1 MRFRA
6 MASLALFVAL
16 CGAVTMCGAAAAE
29 LDEILAAV
37 AAEEAAPRKQARL
50 IYRVGNR
57 EARYEIDRVL
67 PDRIRLFSQ
76 SGSRTSEVIGIG
88 TRLYLRQ
95 PGGWKVVP
103 TAPLPTTP
111 MSLGDMFSRQLRDIT
126 WLELSAADASVLKAF
141 KAQISWMAGLKG
153 NVQNEGELTIFVER
167 ASGRL
172 NRLSFEGRCGGNP
185 CSFDHQITFNQS
197 LEIPPPL

>member
-1 MRFRA
+1 MGLRA
-6 MASLALFVAL
+6 KASLAMLVAL
-16 CGAVTMCGAAAAE
+16 CGAATMCGAAAAE

-76 SGSRTSEVIGIG
+76 AGSRTSEVIGIG
-88 TRLYLRQ
+88 TTLYLRQ

-103 TAPLPTTP
+103 TAPLPTEP

-126 WLELSAADASVLKAF
+126 SLSSALP
-141 KAQISWMAGLKG
+141 M
-153 NVQNEGELTIFVER
+153 R
-167 ASGRL
+167 A
-172 NRLSFEGRCGGNP
+172 C
-185 CSFDHQITFNQS
+185 
-197 LEIPPPL
+197 